1 MKKQFYRHC
10 IFALA
15 FFVSAPLL
23 AQNSAGDTDAGNNK
37 PTGPDT
43 TKGSPQRH
51 SSRKPEKKPPA
62 GRISL
67 AFCKECHNSNLLIY
81 DFSCKKLYYS
91 SDGQFA
97 DPVDDLKKI
106 KVRYGKELKF
116 IAINVNRYV
125 YDVVFTIDDVSFGS
139 EPPALFTNLFLGQG
153 DFMDGLAKLAKPGGL
168 EFSEY
173 PWKALETALIV
184 FKQKYD
190 ELTDSYIKAYSDCET
205 FECCEKIQKKK
216 FSDYSR
222 ELLELK
228 SVYHA
233 TMAEIHNFSIQAETD
248 LNSANTTLEKMRSD
262 YRKAAGLDEEIK
274 KLKEDPKVDK
284 QKLAEK
290 QRERNAIKLTDTT
303 QTFNEKT
310 LAETA
315 IKTNTQAKETIE
327 NIWTGFSKPTD
338 EQLMRMVLFNNNLSK
353 ENFHYTAPPMYPQGD
368 RLEFALKIAPRDTV
382 NSIVTKWHSKP
393 LDRDSTS
400 FAVTV
405 TKKSFV
411 SFSSGVFIGFGDK
424 FRDQTYQWQ
433 AQPNAEN
440 VITDSAKYKLV
451 STGNASPPIGFTAL
465 AHVGKKI
472 APGFSMA
479 IAVGAGISIED
490 KPRPVYLSG
499 LSFMFGNKQQFN
511 ISAGMACMQVEKI
524 KTDLYPNMNS
534 TIYDSKPATIEFKK
548 GLEAGGFVS
557 VTYTI
562 FTPGSRRGI
571 TSGQ

>member
-1 MKKQFYRHC
+1 MKKHFYRLC
-10 IFALA
+10 IFTLAL
-15 FFVSAPLL
+15 FVSAPIL
-23 AQNSAGDTDAGNNK
+23 AQNSVVDTEATNNK
-37 PTGPDT
+37 PAGADA
-43 TKGSPQRH
+43 TKDPQQGHR
-51 SSRKPEKKPPA
+51 SQKPEKAPPA

-91 SDGQFA
+91 GDGRVA

-125 YDVVFTIDDVSFGS
+125 YDVIFTIDDVSFGS

-153 DFMDGLAKLAKPGGL
+153 DFMDGLAKLAKPGGAS
-168 EFSEY
+168 FTEY
-173 PWKALETALIV
+173 PWKDLEAALIV

-233 TMAEIHNFSIQAETD
+233 TMANINNIITQAEKD
-248 LNSANTTLEKMRSD
+248 LNTVNTSLQKMRSD
-262 YRKAAGLDEEIK
+262 YTKAASLDEEIK
-274 KLKEDPKVDK
+274 KLKEAPKVDK

-290 QRERNAIKLTDTT
+290 QQERNAIKLTDTAN
-303 QTFNEKT
+303 TFQQKT

-327 NIWTGFSKPTD
+327 KIWTDFSKPTD

-382 NSIVTKWHSKP
+382 SSIVTKWHSRP

-405 TKKSFV
+405 TKKHFV

-465 AHVGKKI
+465 AHLGKKY

-479 IAVGAGISIED
+479 LTVGAGISIED
-490 KPRPVYLSG
+490 KPRPVYLGG
-499 LSFMFGNKQQFN
+499 LSFMLGNKQQFN
-511 ISAGMACMQVEKI
+511 VSVGMACMQVEKI
-524 KTDLYPNMNS
+524 KTEMYPNMS
-534 TIYDSKPATIEFKK
+534 TTVYDSKPATIEFKK